1 MTYRILDWKIHNA
14 SRELKESNTTLQA
27 EFWIVL
33 TQVRSY
39 VFSIQDSVSHR
50 IGNPVWI
57 YNRTAHFFYTTIS
70 SHYVLR
76 ECVSSGEDV
85 SVNTVIILRN
95 WRAILADL
103 RSEATEE
110 ASIAP
115 QFWGMMTVFT
125 DTSDPELMHSHCYN
139 VNTTRFLDLWLLH
152 MSILVL
158 STPTKKQ
165 YLLRI
170 AFLGG
175 YILLNPFYYCLPP
188 QKSNTC
194 YVLVFLGG
202 RQY

>member
-1 MTYRILDWKIHNA
+1 MLVYC
-14 SRELKESNTTLQA
+14 ELLSSFGSQKN
-27 EFWIVL
+27 
-33 TQVRSY
+33 
-39 VFSIQDSVSHR
+39 
-50 IGNPVWI
+50 
-57 YNRTAHFFYTTIS
+57 FYTPKTMKY
-70 SHYVLR
+70 HVLR

-85 SVNTVIILRN
+85 SVNTVIIQRN

-125 DTSDPELMHSHCYN
+125 DTSDPELMYSHCYN
-139 VNTTRFLDLWLLH
+139 VNTTHFLDLWLLH

-175 YILLNPFYYCLPP
+175 YIVLNLFSTVYPPKKAIRVRYCFFWGVDNIKKDLVLCTPL
-188 QKSNTC
+188 KSNT
-194 YVLVFLGG
+194 
-202 RQY
+202 

>member
-1 MTYRILDWKIHNA
+1 M
-14 SRELKESNTTLQA
+14 
-27 EFWIVL
+27 
-33 TQVRSY
+33 
-39 VFSIQDSVSHR
+39 
-50 IGNPVWI
+50 
-57 YNRTAHFFYTTIS
+57 
-70 SHYVLR
+70 R

-125 DTSDPELMHSHCYN
+125 DTSDPELTHSHCYN
-139 VNTTRFLDLWLLH
+139 VNTTHFLDLWLLH

-170 AFLGG
+170 AFFGG
-175 YILLNPFYYCLPP
+175 YIVLNLFSTVYRSDFPKPFFINVKLAIARRRSLHYLEWA
-188 QKSNTC
+188 SNMI
-194 YVLVFLGG
+194 
-202 RQY
+202 

>member
-1 MTYRILDWKIHNA
+1 MQFAKCTLKYNEFIGLQKKI
-14 SRELKESNTTLQA
+14 EPD
-27 EFWIVL
+27 
-33 TQVRSY
+33 
-39 VFSIQDSVSHR
+39 FSFS
-50 IGNPVWI
+50 
-57 YNRTAHFFYTTIS
+57 
-70 SHYVLR
+70 LR

-125 DTSDPELMHSHCYN
+125 DTSDPELMYSHCYN

-158 STPTKKQ
+158 STP
-165 YLLRI
+165 
-170 AFLGG
+170 
-175 YILLNPFYYCLPP
+175 
-188 QKSNTC
+188 QKSNTS
-194 YVLVFLGG
+194 YVLLFWGVHITKSVLVLSTPLQIQKTGG
-202 RQY
+202 VDIITMWMH